1 MPVPVLPPIGPDLR
15 QWGRQ
20 LTIYLQQN
28 LAKLGFK
35 TSTDNPSENGVILW
49 DNVNGYPVVSKNGEF
64 RQIVLANGV
73 AHLEITSDVT
83 AASSNT
89 AYPLTFSIM
98 AGSVGVTLGTPA
110 SRIVFTEGGAYTLSF
125 TAQTHSSSSSTVN
138 FWFWPR
144 LNGVDIVDSA
154 MQNTLHQSNAT
165 MIISRTQIFNVNAG
179 DYLEAYWATDK
190 TQGSLQNHAANAFA
204 PATPAATLAISRVNA
219 SLTS

>member
-1 MPVPVLPPIGPDLR
+1 MSRVLPPVTLDIK
-15 QWGRQ
+15 QWAENMRRYLGRALDQ
-20 LTIYLQQN
+20 LN
-28 LAKLGFK
+28 FK
-35 TSTDNPSENGVILW
+35 DASASASEDGVLLW
-49 DNVNGYPVVSKNGEF
+49 DATNGYPVVSKNGVW
-64 RQIVLANGV
+64 RQVVLANGV

-125 TAQTHSSSSSTVN
+125 TAQTHSSSGSTVN

-154 MQNTLHQSNAT
+154 MQNTLHQNNAT

-179 DYLEAYWATDK
+179 DYLEAYWATDR
-190 TQGSLQNHAANAFA
+190 TQGSLQHHAANAFA

-219 SLTS
+219 

>member
-1 MPVPVLPPIGPDLR
+1 MSFYGAPPIGPDFKIWAEKFSAWLQSTR
-15 QWGRQ
+15 SF
-20 LTIYLQQN
+20 LTHRRDYDS
-28 LAKLGFK
+28 AAADG
-35 TSTDNPSENGVILW
+35 ILMW
-49 DNVNGYPVVSKNGEF
+49 DREYGYPVVSKNGEW

-154 MQNTLHQSNAT
+154 MQNTLHQNNAT

-179 DYLEAYWATDK
+179 DYLEAYWATDS
-190 TQGSLQNHAANAFA
+190 TNGSLQHHAANAFA

-219 SLTS
+219 

>member
-1 MPVPVLPPIGPDLR
+1 MRVVPPITFDLAAWAENLR
-15 QWGRQ
+15 RYLGKALNQ
-20 LTIYLQQN
+20 LD
-28 LAKLGFK
+28 AKDA
-35 TSTDNPSENGVILW
+35 TASAAEDGVLLW
-49 DNVNGYPVVSKNGEF
+49 DRINGYPVVSKNGEW
-64 RQIVLANGV
+64 RQVVLANGV

-110 SRIVFTEGGAYTLSF
+110 SRVVFTEGGAYTLSF
-125 TAQTHSSSSSTVN
+125 TAQTHSSSGSTVN
-138 FWFWPR
+138 FWFWPK

-179 DYLEAYWATDK
+179 DYLEAYWATDR
-190 TQGSLQNHAANAFA
+190 TQGSLQHHAANAFA

-219 SLTS
+219 

>member
-35 TSTDNPSENGVILW
+35 TSDDNPSENGVILW

-125 TAQTHSSSSSTVN
+125 TAQTHSSSGSTVN

-219 SLTS
+219 

>member
-1 MPVPVLPPIGPDLR
+1 MRVVPPITLDLSAWAENLR
-15 QWGRQ
+15 RYLGKALNQ
-20 LTIYLQQN
+20 LD
-28 LAKLGFK
+28 AKDA
-35 TSTDNPSENGVILW
+35 SVSAAEDGVLLW
-49 DNVNGYPVVSKNGEF
+49 DRINGYPVVSKNGEW
-64 RQIVLANGV
+64 RQVVLANGV

-83 AASSNT
+83 AASSNI

-179 DYLEAYWATDK
+179 DYLEAYWATDG
-190 TQGSLQNHAANAFA
+190 TQGSLQHHAANAFA

-219 SLTS
+219 

>member
-1 MPVPVLPPIGPDLR
+1 MRVVPPITVDLAAWAENLR
-15 QWGRQ
+15 RYLGRALNQ
-20 LTIYLQQN
+20 LD
-28 LAKLGFK
+28 AKDA
-35 TSTDNPSENGVILW
+35 SVSAAEDGVLLW
-49 DNVNGYPVVSKNGEF
+49 DRINGYPVVSKNGEW
-64 RQIVLANGV
+64 RQVVLANGV

-154 MQNTLHQSNAT
+154 MQNTLHQNNAT

-179 DYLEAYWATDK
+179 DYLEAYWATDS
-190 TQGSLQNHAANAFA
+190 TNGSLQQHAANAFS

-219 SLTS
+219 

>member
-1 MPVPVLPPIGPDLR
+1 MSFYGAPPIGPDFKIWAEKFSAWLQSTR
-15 QWGRQ
+15 SF
-20 LTIYLQQN
+20 LTHRRDYDS
-28 LAKLGFK
+28 AAADG
-35 TSTDNPSENGVILW
+35 ILMW
-49 DNVNGYPVVSKNGEF
+49 DREYGYPVVSKNGEW
-64 RQIVLANGV
+64 RQVVLANGV

-144 LNGVDIVDSA
+144 LNGVDVVDSA

-165 MIISRTQIFNVNAG
+165 MIISRTQIFKVNAG
-179 DYLEAYWATDK
+179 DYLEAYWATDG
-190 TQGSLQNHAANAFA
+190 TQGSLQHHAANAFA

-219 SLTS
+219 

>member
-1 MPVPVLPPIGPDLR
+1 MSRILPPITVNIN
-15 QWGRQ
+15 QWAENMRRYLGRALDQ
-20 LTIYLQQN
+20 
-28 LAKLGFK
+28 LGFK
-35 TSTDNPSENGVILW
+35 ETYSSASENGVMLW
-49 DNVNGYPVVSKNGEF
+49 DNALGYPVVSKNGEW
-64 RQIVLANGV
+64 RQVVLANGV

-110 SRIVFTEGGAYTLSF
+110 SRVVFTEGGAYTLSF
-125 TAQTHSSSSSTVN
+125 TVQTHSSSSSTVN
-138 FWFWPR
+138 FWFWPK

-154 MQNTLHQSNAT
+154 MQNTLHQNNAT

-179 DYLEAYWATDK
+179 DYLEAHWATDS
-190 TQGSLQNHAANAFA
+190 TNGSLQHHAANAFA

-219 SLTS
+219 

>member
-1 MPVPVLPPIGPDLR
+1 MRVVPPITFDLSAWAENMR
-15 QWGRQ
+15 RYLGKALNQ
-20 LTIYLQQN
+20 LD
-28 LAKLGFK
+28 AKDA
-35 TSTDNPSENGVILW
+35 SVSAAEDGVLLW
-49 DNVNGYPVVSKNGEF
+49 DREEGYPVVSKNGEW

-83 AASSNT
+83 AASANT

-125 TAQTHSSSSSTVN
+125 TAQTHSSSGSTVN

-179 DYLEAYWATDK
+179 DYLEAYWATDG
-190 TQGSLQNHAANAFA
+190 TQGSLQHHAANAFA

-219 SLTS
+219 

>member
-1 MPVPVLPPIGPDLR
+1 MEIAVGDNQNSLR
-15 QWGRQ
+15 SPMLLMRP
-20 LTIYLQQN
+20 
-28 LAKLGFK
+28 F
-35 TSTDNPSENGVILW
+35 LW
-49 DNVNGYPVVSKNGEF
+49 VVSKNGEW
-64 RQIVLANGV
+64 RQVVLANGV

-89 AYPLTFSIM
+89 AYPLTFSIT

-125 TAQTHSSSSSTVN
+125 TAQTHSSSGSTVN

-144 LNGVDIVDSA
+144 LNGVDVVDSA
-154 MQNTLHQSNAT
+154 MQNTLHQNNAT

-179 DYLEAYWATDK
+179 DYLEAYWATDS
-190 TQGSLQNHAANAFA
+190 TNGSLQHHAANAFA

-219 SLTS
+219 

>member
-1 MPVPVLPPIGPDLR
+1 MSFYGAPPIGPDFKIWAEKFSAWLQSTR
-15 QWGRQ
+15 SF
-20 LTIYLQQN
+20 LTHRRDYDS
-28 LAKLGFK
+28 AAA
-35 TSTDNPSENGVILW
+35 DGVLMW
-49 DNVNGYPVVSKNGEF
+49 DREYGYPVVSKNGEW
-64 RQIVLANGV
+64 RQVVLANGV

-154 MQNTLHQSNAT
+154 MQNTLHQNNAT

-179 DYLEAYWATDK
+179 DYLEAYWATDS
-190 TQGSLQNHAANAFA
+190 TSGSLQHHAANAFA

-219 SLTS
+219 

>member
-1 MPVPVLPPIGPDLR
+1 MSRIVPPLAPDIR
-15 QWGRQ
+15 QWAENLR
-20 LTIYLQQN
+20 IYLSRALDQMS
-28 LAKLGFK
+28 FK
-35 TSTDNPSENGVILW
+35 ETYSSASENGVLLW
-49 DNVNGYPVVSKNGEF
+49 DNVNGYPVVSKDGVW

-125 TAQTHSSSSSTVN
+125 TAQTHSSSGSTVN

-144 LNGVDIVDSA
+144 LNG
-154 MQNTLHQSNAT
+154 
-165 MIISRTQIFNVNAG
+165 
-179 DYLEAYWATDK
+179 
-190 TQGSLQNHAANAFA
+190 
-204 PATPAATLAISRVNA
+204 
-219 SLTS
+219 

>member
-125 TAQTHSSSSSTVN
+125 TAQTHSSSGSTVN

-154 MQNTLHQSNAT
+154 MQNTLHQNNAT

-179 DYLEAYWATDK
+179 DYLEAYWATDS
-190 TQGSLQNHAANAFA
+190 TNGSLQHHAANAFA

-219 SLTS
+219 

>member
-1 MPVPVLPPIGPDLR
+1 MRIVPPLSQDIQAWAENIRRYLGKALNQLDSKEAGVSAAEDGVL
-15 QWGRQ
+15 
-20 LTIYLQQN
+20 
-28 LAKLGFK
+28 
-35 TSTDNPSENGVILW
+35 LW
-49 DNVNGYPVVSKNGEF
+49 DRENGYPVVSKDGVW

-125 TAQTHSSSSSTVN
+125 TAQTHSSSGSTAN

-144 LNGVDIVDSA
+144 LNGVDVVDSA
-154 MQNTLHQSNAT
+154 MQNTLHQNNAT
-165 MIISRTQIFNVNAG
+165 MIMSRTQIFNVNAG
-179 DYLEAYWATDK
+179 DYLEAYWAVDSTN
-190 TQGSLQNHAANAFA
+190 GSLQHHAANAFA

-219 SLTS
+219 